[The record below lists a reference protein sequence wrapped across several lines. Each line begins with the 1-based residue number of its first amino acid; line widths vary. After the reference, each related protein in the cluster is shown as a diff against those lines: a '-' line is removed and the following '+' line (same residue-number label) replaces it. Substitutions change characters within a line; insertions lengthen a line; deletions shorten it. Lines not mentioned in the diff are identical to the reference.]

1 MGRRN
6 YLIEGGSGTGK
17 TSVAGELARRGFHV
31 VHGDRELAYR
41 GDPETGEAT
50 DSGTHEHHIWDVER
64 VWALTAVQDEPA
76 TFFCGGSRNFATF
89 IDLFDEVF
97 VLDIDL
103 DTLHRRLDR
112 RPQGEWGS
120 EQSER
125 DLIVRLDGTGEDIPR
140 SGVVIDATRPLA
152 DVVDEILSHAGA
164 GDSNGRGDGESA
176 R

>member
-6 YLIEGGSGTGK
+6 YLIEGVSGTGK

-31 VHGDRELAYR
+31 VHGDRELAYQ

-50 DSGTHEHHIWDVER
+50 DSAIHEHHIWDVER
-64 VWALTAVQDEPA
+64 VRALAAVQDEPA

-103 DTLHRRLDR
+103 DTLRRRLDR
-112 RPQGEWGS
+112 RPPGEWGS

-125 DLIVRLDGTGEDIPR
+125 DLIVRLHGTGEDIPR